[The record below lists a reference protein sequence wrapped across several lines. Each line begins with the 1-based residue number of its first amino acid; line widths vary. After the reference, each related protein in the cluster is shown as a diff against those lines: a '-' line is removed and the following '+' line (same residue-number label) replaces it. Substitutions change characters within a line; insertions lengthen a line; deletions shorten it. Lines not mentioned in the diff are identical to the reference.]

1 MPAFTALPRLLL
13 TLSLAVSLPALAQ
26 PGNTSAQPN
35 PRAIV
40 SENVS
45 LAGFAPTLKTLK
57 EQLAADGWNLV
68 AEINL
73 GERLAKKNVVI
84 PGGLVILEMTSGG
97 NTVPLLKNEATRY
110 VAGLMPCSVA
120 VYGMDD
126 GRVIISRMNANLLA
140 GMMEPKV
147 GAVMQQSAAKLD
159 ESILRALAK
168 SGT

>member
-1 MPAFTALPRLLL
+1 MKIRAFAMFLSMTLLAAPLPVFAEPAPT
-13 TLSLAVSLPALAQ
+13 
-26 PGNTSAQPN
+26 N

-45 LAGFAPTLKTLK
+45 RASFADTLKALR
-57 EQLAADGWNLV
+57 EQLTADGWNLL

-97 NTVPLLKNEATRY
+97 NTVPLLKNEETRY

-120 VYGMDD
+120 VYGMAD
-126 GRVIISRMNANLLA
+126 GRVIISRMNAGLMA
-140 GMMEPKV
+140 GMMEPRV
-147 GAVMQQSAAKLD
+147 AEVMGKSASQLD
-159 ESILRALAK
+159 ASIARTLSRLG
-168 SGT
+168 S

>member
-1 MPAFTALPRLLL
+1 MKIRASTMFLSL
-13 TLSLAVSLPALAQ
+13 TLLAASMPVFAEPAAA
-26 PGNTSAQPN
+26 SAPTN

-45 LAGFAPTLKTLK
+45 RASFADTLKALR
-57 EQLAADGWNLV
+57 EQLTADGWNLL

-97 NTVPLLKNEATRY
+97 NTVPLLKNEETRY

-120 VYGMDD
+120 VYGMAD
-126 GRVIISRMNANLLA
+126 GRVIISRMNAGLMA
-140 GMMEPKV
+140 GMMEPRV
-147 GAVMQQSAAKLD
+147 AEVMGKSASQLD
-159 ESILRALAK
+159 ASIARTLSRLG
-168 SGT
+168 S